1 MDYITTDTQNLVVI
15 TSDQLRHRY
24 FQNHLNAHFP
34 ISAVFVEECDYPSP
48 VAATDAEHQAWESF
62 FIRRAEYE
70 RHLLSSC
77 GDLSVKNTPD
87 ILHVDRGKLNHSE
100 TLEAVRNFH
109 PSQIIVFGA
118 SLLGP
123 GYLRPYT
130 NRALNLHLGLSQY
143 HRGASC
149 NFWPVHEGRPG
160 LLGATIHKVTSGID
174 IGEIIRQETIQLD
187 ENDDEQTLAGKTLIL
202 GTRLVIETLNNP
214 TMRKIVGNR
223 SKANGKLYQM
233 KDFTPRA
240 TLEVRQLIESGILK
254 QQIATENQTRKT
266 ST

>member
-1 MDYITTDTQNLVVI
+1 MDAQNLVVI

-34 ISAVFVEECDYPSP
+34 VSAVFVEECKYPSP
-48 VAATDAEHQAWESF
+48 VATTDAERQAWESF

-70 RHLLSSC
+70 QHLLSSC
-77 GDLSVKNTPD
+77 GNLSAKNTPEV
-87 ILHVDRGKLNHSE
+87 LHIGQGKLNHPE

-123 GYLRPYT
+123 GYLSPYT
-130 NRALNLHLGLSQY
+130 NRVINLHLGLSQY

-149 NFWPVHEGRPG
+149 NFWSVHEGRPG

-174 IGEIIRQETIQLD
+174 TGEIIRQETIQLD

-214 TMRKIVGNR
+214 TVRKIVGNR

-240 TLEVRQLIESGILK
+240 TLEVRKLIGRGILK
-254 QQIATENQTRKT
+254 QQIVTENQTRKT
-266 ST
+266 DS

>member
-1 MDYITTDTQNLVVI
+1 MDIQNLIVI
-15 TSDQLRHRY
+15 TGNQFRHRY

-34 ISAVFVEECDYPSP
+34 VSAVFVEEYDYPSP
-48 VAATDAEHQAWESF
+48 VAATDAENQAWESF
-62 FIRRAEYE
+62 FRRREEYE
-70 RHLLSSC
+70 QHLLFSC
-77 GDLSVKNTPD
+77 GNLSAKNIPEV
-87 ILHVDRGKLNHSE
+87 LHVGQGRLNHPG

-123 GYLRPYT
+123 GYLSPYT
-130 NRALNLHLGLSQY
+130 NHVLNLHLGLSQY

-174 IGEIIRQETIQLD
+174 TGEIIRQETIQLD

-202 GTRLVIETLNNP
+202 GTRLVTETLNNP
-214 TMRKIVGNR
+214 TVRKIVGNR

-240 TLEVRQLIESGILK
+240 TLEVRKLIGRGILK
-254 QQIATENQTRKT
+254 QQIVTENQTRKT
-266 ST
+266 DS

>member
-1 MDYITTDTQNLVVI
+1 MGAQNLVVI
-15 TSDQLRHRY
+15 TGDQLRHRY

-34 ISAVFVEECDYPSP
+34 VSAVFVEECDYPSP
-48 VAATDAEHQAWESF
+48 VAATDAERQAWESF

-70 RHLLSSC
+70 QHLLSSC
-77 GDLSVKNTPD
+77 GNLSAKNIPEV
-87 ILHVDRGKLNHSE
+87 LHVSQGRLNHPE
-100 TLEAVRNFH
+100 TLEAIRNFH

-123 GYLRPYT
+123 GYLSPYT
-130 NRALNLHLGLSQY
+130 NRVLNLHLGLSQY
-143 HRGASC
+143 HRGTSC

-174 IGEIIRQETIQLD
+174 TGEIIRQETIQLD
-187 ENDDEQTLAGKTLIL
+187 ESDDEQTLAGKTLIL

-214 TMRKIVGNR
+214 TVRKIVGNR

-240 TLEVRQLIESGILK
+240 TLEVRKLIGSGILK

-266 ST
+266 DS